1 MGTEITLKWE
11 AISPLKDFQA
21 LLVPPI
27 CGVYIWG
34 FKINDE
40 FIPYYVGSSDVI
52 FKRICEHSASIMSGK
67 YTIYHKGSLA
77 NFSQHKDDIADFRGK
92 GKVYEPNWPESF
104 MSFVENRKAI
114 QKHIDFMIDTFSF
127 TYAVVE
133 GKEYLKKIEGK
144 CIEEIRKD
152 NLSNQRQ
159 PNSGDIILR
168 HEGNSTIVD
177 FIHSHNNKQQTQ

>member
-11 AISPLKDFQA
+11 AISPLKDLQA

-40 FIPYYVGSSDVI
+40 FIPYYVGSSDDI

-67 YTIYHKGSLA
+67 YTIYHEGSLA
-77 NFSQHKDDIADFRGK
+77 NFSQHKADRAVFDGE
-92 GKVYEPNWPESF
+92 GKVYEPESNWPKSF
-104 MSFVENRKAI
+104 MSFVENRESI
-114 QKHIDFMIDTFSF
+114 RQHLDFMIDTFSF

-144 CIEEIRKD
+144 CIEEIGIA
-152 NLSNQRQ
+152 NLSNLRKL
-159 PNSGDIILR
+159 PAGDIILR
-168 HEGNSTIVD
+168 HEGT
-177 FIHSHNNKQQTQ
+177 